1 MYLLYPFISQWALKL
16 VLYILAISHNAAMSI
31 GVHIFVQISVVAFF
45 LQKKMPR
52 FGIAGLHGS
61 SIFIYFRILHIVFYS
76 GCTNLHA
83 H

>member
-16 VLYILAISHNAAMSI
+16 LLHILAIAHNAAVSI

-45 LQKKMPR
+45 LKKKMPR
-52 FGIAGLHGS
+52 FGIAGLYGS
-61 SIFIYFRILHIVFYS
+61 SIFIYFRILRIVSHS
-76 GCTNLHA
+76 GYTNLHA

>member
-61 SIFIYFRILHIVFYS
+61 SIFIYFRILHIVFHS